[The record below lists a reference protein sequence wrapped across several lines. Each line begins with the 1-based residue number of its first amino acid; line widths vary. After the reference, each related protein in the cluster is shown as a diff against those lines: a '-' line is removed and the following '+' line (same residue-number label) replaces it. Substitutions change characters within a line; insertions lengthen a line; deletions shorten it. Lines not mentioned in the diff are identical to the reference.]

1 MDLGSWLRGAMI
13 LEGKLATGRSS
24 ILRIWGRK
32 TLCWATETKG
42 LKSFELEEHL
52 LPQGEQRL
60 ALLEHRV
67 HRLLPRPEPSLT
79 FVTGTEPNKSY
90 LCSVLS
96 CV

>member
-1 MDLGSWLRGAMI
+1 MI

-32 TLCWATETKG
+32 TICWATETKG

-60 ALLEHRV
+60 ALLEQS
-67 HRLLPRPEPSLT
+67 PPPAPSA
-79 FVTGTEPNKSY
+79 
-90 LCSVLS
+90 
-96 CV
+96 